1 MRVASLNQDA
11 GIGVGAQ
18 KGASVHVESMRQA
31 MSELGADVIS
41 IDEKSLAL
49 AKSELERV
57 HRLERIDLVYER
69 YSLRAGVGA
78 DFSRKHDV
86 PFVLEV
92 NAPLLVEAEVQR
104 GRKSAAED
112 LTFEQAV
119 FESALSIITVSNPV
133 AEYVR
138 RHGIPAERVLVR
150 PNAVDAKRFAP
161 LTDRDA
167 ARRELDLEHRFVLG
181 FHGRLRPWHGFE
193 RIAAVAARLL
203 ADGIPV
209 HVLTLGAGD
218 FAGVLAK
225 LLPPS
230 AFTCLPWTKHELV
243 PRTVGCFDALALG
256 YSADTLCYFSPLK
269 LLEAMAVGAVPVVP
283 EAGDLTGIVKHAVN
297 GLVYR
302 PGDDEMLFR
311 ALESLA
317 LHPALRTRLAQQ
329 ALVSAR
335 AHSWKSLAYEVLGF
349 AMRAPQSR

>member
-11 GIGVGAQ
+11 GIGAGAQ
-18 KGASVHVESMRQA
+18 KGAIVHVESMRQA
-31 MSELGADVIS
+31 MSELGANVVA
-41 IDEKSLAL
+41 IDEKSPSS
-49 AKSELERV
+49 AKGELERI

-69 YSLRAGVGA
+69 YSLGGGAGA
-78 DFSRKHDV
+78 QFARKYDV

-92 NAPLLVEAEVQR
+92 NAPLLVEAEIHR
-104 GRKSAAED
+104 GRESAAGD
-112 LTFEQAV
+112 LAFEKAV
-119 FESALSIITVSNPV
+119 FESASSILAVSNPV

-138 RHGIPAERVLVR
+138 RLGIPAQRVLVR

-167 ARRELDLEHRFVLG
+167 ARRELGLEHRFVVG

-193 RIAAVAARLL
+193 RIAAAAARLL
-203 ADGIPV
+203 GDGVPV

-218 FAGVLAK
+218 FAGVLARA
-225 LLPPS
+225 LAPT
-230 AFTCLPWTKHELV
+230 AFTCLPWTAHALV

-256 YSADTLCYFSPLK
+256 YSADTSCYFSPLK

-283 EAGDLTGIVKHAVN
+283 RVGDLTSIVRHAVN
-297 GLVYR
+297 GLVYP
-302 PGDDEMLFR
+302 PGNDEKLFA

-317 LHPALRTRLAQQ
+317 LDAGLRTRLARQ
-329 ALVSAR
+329 AVVSAR

-349 AMRAPQSR
+349 AMRTPQSR